1 MALDLGCREQGC
13 PAVRWCH
20 HLCSDVD
27 SLDGSAGGV
36 VWPGEDE
43 PVRVEGDASFRL
55 GRVWLDASLHRVA
68 ARDWSGRAHLDAR
81 VARIRFREDVGKVCA
96 CVRVEV
102 SRDLTCCHV
111 GAVGL
116 RVIRQPERVEVQE
129 LRLCVVEDAAHPA
142 AQLDNRIRGVLPQLD
157 ELLRELRHN
166 VRIRRSASVVQR
178 HAVVADT
185 VHDVSGADNID
196 VARYPHAC
204 GRVVGRVHHEP
215 RGACLGEEVRGGLGG
230 VGDEPWGRCVAYLK
244 LGVRDLERYAI
255 GVSAE
260 AHAHHELPS
269 EIRARVWFE
278 GVGVFGPR
286 VCRYGLRALVDPAG
300 VAAGLRAAPA
310 LVQVHRRR
318 TRYPYHAR
326 ERIGY
331 SRFDHSGLREP
342 ADASVSGLR
351 VVVYDDGIGRV
362 VIRLDGA
369 CDGHGVV
376 WCHAAVCV
384 RCYADVGFRP
394 IPVVGV
400 AEKVPR
406 QDLAQLFS
414 LLVRILGHVLGR
426 WRPVGC
432 FVAAFELHVADADS
446 ALL

>member
-1 MALDLGCREQGC
+1 MALDLGRREQGC
-13 PAVRWCH
+13 PSVRWCH

-230 VGDEPWGRCVAYLK
+230 VGD
-244 LGVRDLERYAI
+244 
-255 GVSAE
+255 
-260 AHAHHELPS
+260 
-269 EIRARVWFE
+269 
-278 GVGVFGPR
+278 
-286 VCRYGLRALVDPAG
+286 
-300 VAAGLRAAPA
+300 VAAGRHVRLERAVVLTLVDGQSELASERAVGKEPRAP
-310 LVQVHRRR
+310 VEEPR
-318 TRYPYHAR
+318 HAR
-326 ERIGY
+326 RVARVQAGHGLVCHPAA
-331 SRFDHSGLREP
+331 SRD
-342 ADASVSGLR
+342 
-351 VVVYDDGIGRV
+351 DDGAGR
-362 VIRLDGA
+362 
-369 CDGHGVV
+369 
-376 WCHAAVCV
+376 
-384 RCYADVGFRP
+384 
-394 IPVVGV
+394 
-400 AEKVPR
+400 
-406 QDLAQLFS
+406 
-414 LLVRILGHVLGR
+414 
-426 WRPVGC
+426 
-432 FVAAFELHVADADS
+432 
-446 ALL
+446 